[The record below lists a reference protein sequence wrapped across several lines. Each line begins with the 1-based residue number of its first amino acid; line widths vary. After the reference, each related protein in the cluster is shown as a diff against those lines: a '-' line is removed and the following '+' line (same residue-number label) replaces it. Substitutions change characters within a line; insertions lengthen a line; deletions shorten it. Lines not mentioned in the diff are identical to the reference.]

1 MTSLKG
7 KTALVTGAGQGI
19 GRACAVALAEAG
31 ARVAVVDLKLESAE
45 ATVAALPDPA
55 RHLALT
61 CNVADSAAVKA
72 AFARV
77 QQAFG
82 RLDVLVNNAGTGTGP
97 NDGSAKMYELMAAR
111 NAELARG
118 EKPKTHVEQLVFM
131 EDEDWHPVMRVNLDG
146 AFYTAQ
152 EAVKQMVAQDP
163 QGGSVVFTTSG
174 SAKYGQQR
182 GQHYAGSKGALISMM
197 KGIAVEH
204 ARHGIRCN
212 AILPGWIESE
222 MTAPALGWDTFVQKV
237 LPRVPMRRWG
247 SPDDFAGLAVYLA
260 SRASSYHTGD
270 VITIDGGYH
279 SMRSPMMK
287 PTPSAMRPPTP
298 SSQK

>member
-7 KTALVTGAGQGI
+7 KAALVTGAGQGI

-55 RHLALT
+55 QHLALA

-131 EDEDWHPVMRVNLDG
+131 EDEGWRAVMGVNLDG
-146 AFYTAQ
+146 AFYCTR
-152 EAVKQMVAQDP
+152 EALRIMAAQDIRGSIVNIASTAVQSGEGP
-163 QGGSVVFTTSG
+163 VHYVTSKAALVGLTRALSREVASRGIRINAVAPGPTDTPLMRSIPDEWISSLEKAIPLGRLARPEEVAAAVRFLASDEASYVTGSVLVANGGSYF
-174 SAKYGQQR
+174 
-182 GQHYAGSKGALISMM
+182 
-197 KGIAVEH
+197 
-204 ARHGIRCN
+204 
-212 AILPGWIESE
+212 
-222 MTAPALGWDTFVQKV
+222 F
-237 LPRVPMRRWG
+237 
-247 SPDDFAGLAVYLA
+247 
-260 SRASSYHTGD
+260 
-270 VITIDGGYH
+270 
-279 SMRSPMMK
+279 
-287 PTPSAMRPPTP
+287 
-298 SSQK
+298 

>member
-7 KTALVTGAGQGI
+7 KAALVTGAGQGI

-31 ARVAVVDLKLESAE
+31 ARVAVVDLKLDSAE

-55 RHLALT
+55 QHLALA

-72 AFARV
+72 TFARV

-131 EDEDWHPVMRVNLDG
+131 EDEGWRAVMGVNLDG
-146 AFYTAQ
+146 AFYCTR
-152 EAVKQMVAQDP
+152 EALRIMAAQDIRGSIVNIASTAVQSGEGP
-163 QGGSVVFTTSG
+163 VHYVTSKAALVGLTRALSREVASRGIRINAVAPGPTDTPLMRSIPDEWISSLEKAIPLGRLARPEEVAAAVRFLASDEASYVTGSVLVANGGSYF
-174 SAKYGQQR
+174 
-182 GQHYAGSKGALISMM
+182 
-197 KGIAVEH
+197 
-204 ARHGIRCN
+204 
-212 AILPGWIESE
+212 
-222 MTAPALGWDTFVQKV
+222 F
-237 LPRVPMRRWG
+237 
-247 SPDDFAGLAVYLA
+247 
-260 SRASSYHTGD
+260 
-270 VITIDGGYH
+270 
-279 SMRSPMMK
+279 
-287 PTPSAMRPPTP
+287 
-298 SSQK
+298 

>member
-7 KTALVTGAGQGI
+7 KAALVTGAGQGI

-31 ARVAVVDLKLESAE
+31 ARVAVVDLKIESAE

-55 RHLALT
+55 QHLALA

-131 EDEDWHPVMRVNLDG
+131 EDEGWRAVMGVNLDG
-146 AFYTAQ
+146 AFYCTR
-152 EAVKQMVAQDP
+152 EALRIMAAQDIRGSIVNIASTAVQSGEGP
-163 QGGSVVFTTSG
+163 VHYVTSKAALVGLTRALSREVASRGIRINAVAPGPTDTPLMRSIPDEWISSLEKAIPLGRLARPEEVAAAVRFLASDEASYVTGSVLVANGGSYF
-174 SAKYGQQR
+174 
-182 GQHYAGSKGALISMM
+182 
-197 KGIAVEH
+197 
-204 ARHGIRCN
+204 
-212 AILPGWIESE
+212 
-222 MTAPALGWDTFVQKV
+222 F
-237 LPRVPMRRWG
+237 
-247 SPDDFAGLAVYLA
+247 
-260 SRASSYHTGD
+260 
-270 VITIDGGYH
+270 
-279 SMRSPMMK
+279 
-287 PTPSAMRPPTP
+287 
-298 SSQK
+298 

>member
-1 MTSLKG
+1 MTSPKG
-7 KTALVTGAGQGI
+7 KAALVTGAGQGI

-31 ARVAVVDLKLESAE
+31 ARVAVVDLKIESAE

-55 RHLALT
+55 QHLALA

-131 EDEDWHPVMRVNLDG
+131 EDEGWRAVMGVNLDG
-146 AFYTAQ
+146 AFYCTR
-152 EAVKQMVAQDP
+152 EALRIMAAQDIRGSIVNIASTAVQSGEGP
-163 QGGSVVFTTSG
+163 VHYVTSKAALVGLTRALSREVASRGIRINAVAPGPTDTPLMRSIPDEWISSLEKAIPLGRLARPEEVAAAVRFLASDEASYVTGSVLVANGGSYF
-174 SAKYGQQR
+174 
-182 GQHYAGSKGALISMM
+182 
-197 KGIAVEH
+197 
-204 ARHGIRCN
+204 
-212 AILPGWIESE
+212 
-222 MTAPALGWDTFVQKV
+222 F
-237 LPRVPMRRWG
+237 
-247 SPDDFAGLAVYLA
+247 
-260 SRASSYHTGD
+260 
-270 VITIDGGYH
+270 
-279 SMRSPMMK
+279 
-287 PTPSAMRPPTP
+287 
-298 SSQK
+298 

>member
-55 RHLALT
+55 RHLALA

-118 EKPKTHVEQLVFM
+118 EKPTTHVEQLVFM
-131 EDEDWHPVMRVNLDG
+131 EDEGWRAVMAVNLDG
-146 AFYTAQ
+146 AFHCTR
-152 EAVKQMVAQDP
+152 EALRIMAAQDIRGSIVNIASTAVQSGEGP
-163 QGGSVVFTTSG
+163 VHYVTSKAALVGLTRALSREVASRGIRINAVAPGPTDTPLMRSIPDEWISSLEKAIPLGRLARPEEVAAAVRFLASDEASYVTGSVLVANGGSYF
-174 SAKYGQQR
+174 
-182 GQHYAGSKGALISMM
+182 
-197 KGIAVEH
+197 
-204 ARHGIRCN
+204 
-212 AILPGWIESE
+212 
-222 MTAPALGWDTFVQKV
+222 F
-237 LPRVPMRRWG
+237 
-247 SPDDFAGLAVYLA
+247 
-260 SRASSYHTGD
+260 
-270 VITIDGGYH
+270 
-279 SMRSPMMK
+279 
-287 PTPSAMRPPTP
+287 
-298 SSQK
+298 

>member
-7 KTALVTGAGQGI
+7 KAALVTGAGQGI

-31 ARVAVVDLKLESAE
+31 ARVAVVDLKLDSAE

-55 RHLALT
+55 QHLALA

-72 AFARV
+72 TFARV

-131 EDEDWHPVMRVNLDG
+131 EDEGWRAVMGVNLDG
-146 AFYTAQ
+146 AFHCTR
-152 EAVKQMVAQDP
+152 EALRIMAAQDIRGSIVNIASTAVQSGEGP
-163 QGGSVVFTTSG
+163 VHYVTSKAALVGLTRALSREVASRGIRINAVAPGPTDTPLMRSIPDEWISSLEKAIPLGRLARPEEVAAAVRFLASDEASYVTGSVLVANGGSYF
-174 SAKYGQQR
+174 
-182 GQHYAGSKGALISMM
+182 
-197 KGIAVEH
+197 
-204 ARHGIRCN
+204 
-212 AILPGWIESE
+212 
-222 MTAPALGWDTFVQKV
+222 F
-237 LPRVPMRRWG
+237 
-247 SPDDFAGLAVYLA
+247 
-260 SRASSYHTGD
+260 
-270 VITIDGGYH
+270 
-279 SMRSPMMK
+279 
-287 PTPSAMRPPTP
+287 
-298 SSQK
+298 